1 MTLDELIR
9 QFTRIVEVLA
19 IHEHQLHEA
28 ALRGIRH
35 ALWARY
41 ADLIDVGEEVMAR
54 GIMAERYMALREG
67 IE

>member
-1 MTLDELIR
+1 MTYDELVR

-19 IHEHQLHEA
+19 LHEHELHENG
-28 ALRGIRH
+28 LRGIRH

-41 ADLIDVGEEVMAR
+41 QDLQDIGEGIVAR